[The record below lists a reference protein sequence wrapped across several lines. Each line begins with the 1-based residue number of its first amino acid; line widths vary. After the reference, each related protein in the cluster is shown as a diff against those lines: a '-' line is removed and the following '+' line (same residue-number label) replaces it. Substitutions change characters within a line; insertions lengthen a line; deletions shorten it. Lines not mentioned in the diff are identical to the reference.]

1 MFSKDIK
8 IRTAGIH
15 DAQALLEIY
24 APYVRNTAITFEYEV
39 PKLADFQ
46 KRIENTLKKY
56 TYIVAEADGEILGYA
71 YMGAFKE
78 RAAYDWSAEVSIYV
92 KEDKH
97 GNGVG
102 RKLYAAL
109 EEISHAQ
116 HILNLNACIACSDME
131 DGYLTNDSVTFHS
144 HMRYT
149 MVGKFHQCGYKFG
162 RWYDMVWMEK
172 MVGEHPADPA
182 PVIRFPDLSW
192 TVNTVNGMESPKM

>member
-56 TYIVAEADGEILGYA
+56 PYIVAEADGEILGYA